1 VEPFLQNA
9 LIVTVG
15 TLLGVPLALLTL
27 LRREDERLLDLGLG
41 FTGGVMLVASFT
53 SLILPGVEG
62 WGFWQVGLGILGG
75 VALIRLLD
83 LFTPHE
89 HLMRGYEGPPELAN
103 KVKRSWLVTLAI
115 IIHNIPE
122 GLAVGV
128 STAYH
133 VELGFVTALAIA
145 IQDVPEGVAVVM
157 PLLRYRLVRT
167 AVAVGVLSALV
178 EGGAAAVS
186 GVAAASLP
194 SVLGLAMGV
203 AGGAMLYVTVAELYP
218 DIYAEGKRK
227 AYPTFG
233 FITGVLL
240 MLYLDTAF
248 SPS

>member
-1 VEPFLQNA
+1 M
-9 LIVTVG
+9 
-15 TLLGVPLALLTL
+15 LTL
-27 LRREDERLLDLGLG
+27 LRRDDERFLDLGLG

-53 SLILPGVEG
+53 SLILPAVEE

-75 VALIRLLD
+75 VALIRALD
-83 LFTPHE
+83 VFTPHE
-89 HLMRGYEGPPELAN
+89 HLMRGYEGPAELAN
-103 KVKRSWLVTLAI
+103 KVKRSWLVALAI
-115 IIHNIPE
+115 TIHNIPE

-128 STAYH
+128 STAYDPK
-133 VELGFVTALAIA
+133 LGLATALAIA

-157 PLLRYRLVRT
+157 PFLRYQLVRT

-178 EGGAAAVS
+178 EGGAALVS
-186 GVAAASLP
+186 GVMTAGLP

-203 AGGAMLYVTVAELYP
+203 AGGAMLYVTTAELYP
-218 DIYAEGKRK
+218 EIYAEGRRK

-233 FITGVLL
+233 FILGVLL

>member
-1 VEPFLQNA
+1 M
-9 LIVTVG
+9 G
-15 TLLGVPLALLTL
+15 LGV
-27 LRREDERLLDLGLG
+27 
-41 FTGGVMLVASFT
+41 
-53 SLILPGVEG
+53 
-62 WGFWQVGLGILGG
+62 LGG

-89 HLMRGYEGPPELAN
+89 HLMRGYEGPPELAD
-103 KVKRSWLVTLAI
+103 KVKRSWLVALAI
-115 IIHNIPE
+115 TIHNIPE

-145 IQDVPEGVAVVM
+145 IQDVLEGVAVVM

-178 EGGAAAVS
+178 DGGAAVAS
-186 GVAAASLP
+186 GVAAAGLP
-194 SVLGLAMGV
+194 SGARHGV
-203 AGGAMLYVTVAELYP
+203 AGGAMLHVTVAELYP
-218 DIYAEGKRK
+218 DIYAEGRRK

-240 MLYLDTAF
+240 ML
-248 SPS
+248 

>member
-1 VEPFLQNA
+1 M
-9 LIVTVG
+9 
-15 TLLGVPLALLTL
+15 LTL

-53 SLILPGVEG
+53 SLILPGVKG
-62 WGFWQVGLGILGG
+62 WGFWQVGLGVLGG

-89 HLMRGYEGPPELAN
+89 HLIRGYEGPPELAD
-103 KVKRSWLVTLAI
+103 KVKKSWLVALAI
-115 IIHNIPE
+115 TIHNIPE

-248 SPS
+248 RPGFAL

>member
-103 KVKRSWLVTLAI
+103 KVKRSWLV
-115 IIHNIPE
+115 
-122 GLAVGV
+122 
-128 STAYH
+128 
-133 VELGFVTALAIA
+133 ALAIA

-167 AVAVGVLSALV
+167 AVAVGASARWLRAGPPSSPASRRLV
-178 EGGAAAVS
+178 CPPCWGSPWGLLAARCS
-186 GVAAASLP
+186 
-194 SVLGLAMGV
+194 
-203 AGGAMLYVTVAELYP
+203 T
-218 DIYAEGKRK
+218 
-227 AYPTFG
+227 
-233 FITGVLL
+233 
-240 MLYLDTAF
+240 
-248 SPS
+248 

>member
-27 LRREDERLLDLGLG
+27 IRREDERLLDLGLG

-62 WGFWQVGLGILGG
+62 WGFWQVGLGVLGG

-89 HLMRGYEGPPELAN
+89 HLIRGYEGPPELAN
-103 KVKRSWLVTLAI
+103 KVKRSWLVALAI
-115 IIHNIPE
+115 TIHNIPE

-145 IQDVPEGVAVVM
+145 IQDVPESVAVVM

-178 EGGAAAVS
+178 EGGAAVAS
-186 GVAAASLP
+186 GVAAAGLP
-194 SVLGLAMGV
+194 SVLGVAMGV

-218 DIYAEGKRK
+218 DIYAEGRRK

>member
-1 VEPFLQNA
+1 M
-9 LIVTVG
+9 
-15 TLLGVPLALLTL
+15 LTL

-89 HLMRGYEGPPELAN
+89 HLMRGYEGPPELSN
-103 KVKRSWLVTLAI
+103 KVKRSWLVALAI
-115 IIHNIPE
+115 TIHNIPE

-145 IQDVPEGVAVVM
+145 IQDVPEGVAVVI
-157 PLLRYRLVRT
+157 PLLRYQLVRT

-178 EGGAAAVS
+178 EGGAAVVS
-186 GVAAASLP
+186 GVAAAGLP
-194 SVLGLAMGV
+194 SWARHGGRRRRDAVCDR
-203 AGGAMLYVTVAELYP
+203 GGAVPRHLRRGEE
-218 DIYAEGKRK
+218 EGISHLRLHNGG
-227 AYPTFG
+227 PPH
-233 FITGVLL
+233 VVE
-240 MLYLDTAF
+240 TAL

>member
-1 VEPFLQNA
+1 
-9 LIVTVG
+9 
-15 TLLGVPLALLTL
+15 
-27 LRREDERLLDLGLG
+27 
-41 FTGGVMLVASFT
+41 M
-53 SLILPGVEG
+53 
-62 WGFWQVGLGILGG
+62 GFWQVGLGVLGG

-103 KVKRSWLVTLAI
+103 KVKRSWLVALAI
-115 IIHNIPE
+115 TIHNIPE

-178 EGGAAAVS
+178 EGGAAVVS
-186 GVAAASLP
+186 GVAAAGPP
-194 SVLGLAMGV
+194 SRARHGGRRRRDALRDR
-203 AGGAMLYVTVAELYP
+203 GGAVPRHLRRREE
-218 DIYAEGKRK
+218 EGVSHLRLHNVS
-227 AYPTFG
+227 PPHVVPRH
-233 FITGVLL
+233 GV
-240 MLYLDTAF
+240 
-248 SPS
+248 

>member
-1 VEPFLQNA
+1 VEPFLQHA

-27 LRREDERLLDLGLG
+27 LRRDDERFLDLGLG

-53 SLILPGVEG
+53 SLILPAVEE

-75 VALIRLLD
+75 VALIRALD
-83 LFTPHE
+83 VFTPHE
-89 HLMRGYEGPPELAN
+89 HLMRGYEGPAELAN
-103 KVKRSWLVTLAI
+103 KVKRSWLVALAI
-115 IIHNIPE
+115 TIHNIPE

-128 STAYH
+128 STAYDPK
-133 VELGFVTALAIA
+133 LGLATALAIA

-157 PLLRYRLVRT
+157 PFLRYQLVRT

-178 EGGAAAVS
+178 EGGAALVS
-186 GVAAASLP
+186 GVMPAGLP

-203 AGGAMLYVTVAELYP
+203 AGGAMLYVTTAELYP
-218 DIYAEGKRK
+218 EIYAEGRRK
-227 AYPTFG
+227 TYPTFG
-233 FITGVLL
+233 FILGVLL

>member
-1 VEPFLQNA
+1 M
-9 LIVTVG
+9 
-15 TLLGVPLALLTL
+15 LTL

-75 VALIRLLD
+75 VVLIRLLD

-89 HLMRGYEGPPELAN
+89 HLVRGYEGPPELAD
-103 KVKRSWLVTLAI
+103 KVKRSWLVALAI
-115 IIHNIPE
+115 TIHNIPE

-157 PLLRYRLVRT
+157 PLLWYRLVRT

-186 GVAAASLP
+186 GVAAAGLP
-194 SVLGLAMGV
+194 SVLGVAMGV

-218 DIYAEGKRK
+218 DIYAEGRRK

-240 MLYLDTAF
+240 MLYLDTAL
-248 SPS
+248 SPGFAL